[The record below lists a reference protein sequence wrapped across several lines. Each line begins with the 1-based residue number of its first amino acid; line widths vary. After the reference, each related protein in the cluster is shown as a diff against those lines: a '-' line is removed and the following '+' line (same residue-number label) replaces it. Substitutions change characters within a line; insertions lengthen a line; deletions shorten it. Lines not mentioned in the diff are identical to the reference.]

1 MFLASKT
8 ITLQCATSDHKPIIV
23 HPMGIPI
30 KKRRPWRFE
39 QIWMED
45 EGCHESIEA
54 AWRADFL
61 DGLMHK
67 VEEKFKLCQKTLS
80 WWSRE
85 KFGNITRTLNEK
97 KRLLKAV
104 EKAATRGG
112 GDFQQVVS
120 LKREENILL
129 SQEEKMRHQR
139 GKTHWIQSGDRNT
152 SHFHSRASQRF

>member
-1 MFLASKT
+1 
-8 ITLQCATSDHKPIIV
+8 
-23 HPMGIPI
+23 
-30 KKRRPWRFE
+30 
-39 QIWMED
+39 
-45 EGCHESIEA
+45 
-54 AWRADFL
+54 
-61 DGLMHK
+61 MHK

-104 EKAATRGG
+104 EDAATRG

>member
-30 KKRRPWRFE
+30 KKRRPWHFE

-112 GDFQQVVS
+112 GGFS
-120 LKREENILL
+120 AGGFPEKRGE
-129 SQEEKMRHQR
+129 
-139 GKTHWIQSGDRNT
+139 
-152 SHFHSRASQRF
+152 HSTISRRKNAASKR